1 MKICTCCI
9 YDEHVPEIQFDEDG
23 VCNYCHM
30 IGRLS
35 EEYGTGTKKGEKIL
49 QGIIDDIKKDGRGK
63 PYDVI
68 VGVSGGTDSSYMLYL
83 SKKWGLRPLAVH
95 YDNTWNT
102 AIATQNICK
111 ILKALEVDLYTHVVD
126 NKESDDIFRSFFFA
140 GVSEIDA
147 ATDLAIAETMYR
159 AASKYGVK
167 YILEGHSFITEGITP
182 VGKNYFDG
190 KYIQSIHQTFGR
202 RDMKSYPLM
211 TFSRFMWWAMAARIK
226 KIRPFWYIDYSKEEA
241 RKFLENEYDW
251 EYYGGHHL
259 ENRITAFFHG
269 TYSPQKFQAD
279 YRNNSLSALTRLG
292 KMSREEALNEYSN
305 PPKVED
311 DLLAYFK
318 KRLELKD
325 EEYESVMQTSPKYWQ
340 DYPTYKRRFELLRP
354 LFLVLAK
361 ANLVPMSFYLK
372 YCFPAKRA
380 K

>member
-1 MKICTCCI
+1 
-9 YDEHVPEIQFDEDG
+9 
-23 VCNYCHM
+23 M

-35 EEYGTGTKKGEKIL
+35 EEYGTGAKKGEKIL

-95 YDNTWNT
+95 YDNTWNS
-102 AIATQNICK
+102 AIATQNIRK

-147 ATDLAIAETMYR
+147 ATDLGIAETMFR
-159 AASKYGVK
+159 AASKYQVK

-182 VGKNYFDG
+182 LGKNYFDG
-190 KYIQSIHQTFGR
+190 KYIQSIHRTFGR
-202 RDMKSYPLM
+202 KDMQSYPLM

-226 KIRPFWYIDYSKEEA
+226 KIRPFWYINYSKEEA
-241 RKFLENEYDW
+241 RKFLESEYEW

-269 TYSPQKFQAD
+269 IYLPQKFQAD
-279 YRNNSLSALTRLG
+279 YRNNSLSALARLG
-292 KMSREEALNEYSN
+292 KMSREDALEEYIT

-318 KRLELKD
+318 KRLELTD
-325 EEYESVMQTSPKYWQ
+325 EEYESVMQESPKYWQ
-340 DYPTYKRRFELLRP
+340 DYPTYKGRFELLRP

-372 YCFPAKRA
+372 YCFPSKRA